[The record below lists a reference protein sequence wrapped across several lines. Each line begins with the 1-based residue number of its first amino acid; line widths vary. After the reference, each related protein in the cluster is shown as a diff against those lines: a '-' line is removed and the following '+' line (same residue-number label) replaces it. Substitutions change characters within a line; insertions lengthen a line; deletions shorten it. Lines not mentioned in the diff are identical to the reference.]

1 MVSKN
6 APAVPRRRYA
16 DFCNKI
22 GTKRTWRDVRLES
35 DFGGKAEVGLT
46 GRQACFDA
54 KQTSNV
60 LIKETILEHGLVGA
74 PALIE

>member
-1 MVSKN
+1 MM
-6 APAVPRRRYA
+6 AA
-16 DFCNKI
+16 I
-22 GTKRTWRDVRLES
+22 GTKRTCRSILAMSVVR
-35 DFGGKAEVGLT
+35 GKAEVGLT
-46 GRQACFDA
+46 GRQVCFDP

>member
-1 MVSKN
+1 MM
-6 APAVPRRRYA
+6 AA
-16 DFCNKI
+16 I

-35 DFGGKAEVGLT
+35 AFGGKAEVGLT
-46 GRQACFDA
+46 GRQVCFDP